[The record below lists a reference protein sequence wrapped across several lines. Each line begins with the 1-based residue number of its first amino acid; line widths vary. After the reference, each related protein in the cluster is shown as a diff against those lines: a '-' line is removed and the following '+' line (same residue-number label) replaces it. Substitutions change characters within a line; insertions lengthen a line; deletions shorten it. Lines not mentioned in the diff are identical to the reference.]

1 MVDKVINK
9 KDKYIY
15 SIYTHHFT
23 IHSHTLHFTLLHP
36 PHTSHSPHTTTP
48 NHSTLPSGTTQLP
61 LPPSLP
67 PLPYPHMLSSPSQHP
82 SSPNIYIYIFSY
94 IYIYYTYVFLYIC
107 MCSCILKNVYMHVRV
122 IFVYLIHI

>member
-9 KDKYIY
+9 KDKNIYIVY
-15 SIYTHHFT
+15 IPIISPSIRTH
-23 IHSHTLHFTLLHP
+23 S
-36 PHTSHSPHTTTP
+36 TSHS
-48 NHSTLPSGTTQLP
+48 STLHIHPTHHTPLLP
-61 LPPSLP
+61 TIPLSLQAPPNSLSHHPFLHFPIPICPPPLLNIHLPP
-67 PLPYPHMLSSPSQHP
+67 
-82 SSPNIYIYIFSY
+82 IYIYIYSH